1 MIGARSARGR
11 ERVIKGLLRR
21 AGEAGCRESV
31 IEFTEA
37 ALHDL
42 RYEEERSRLEVSSD
56 QPPSDEAQ
64 AQRQRSAA
72 PRYTRYDGA
81 PTVNGHMHGHGAGEW
96 ALREPELYAWMEA
109 QVCDGCVGPT
119 ASGGYPAAEE
129 AARTISGPSKLPEE
143 DLGYGLRRDTPVPE
157 GVEVYAREPPADSI

>member
-1 MIGARSARGR
+1 MPVCPSSGPTPKVVDALCCAS
-11 ERVIKGLLRR
+11 
-21 AGEAGCRESV
+21 GEAHCCPPVWQFVGANDHRMIVDFNDEW
-31 IEFTEA
+31 A
-37 ALHDL
+37 
-42 RYEEERSRLEVSSD
+42 RRL
-56 QPPSDEAQ
+56 Q
-64 AQRQRSAA
+64 AQRQRPSA

-157 GVEVYAREPPADSI
+157 GVEVYAREPAADSI